1 MAFRTEIAAIRPKIS
16 AVDVFGV
23 KVELIATI
31 QKTK

>member
-1 MAFRTEIAAIRPKIS
+1 MAFGTGIAPIRTKIS
-16 AVDVFGV
+16 AVDVFGA